1 MKPRSLGHNE
11 HTFSRDKHTSS
22 SYCVPSKVTGHKEAL
37 SSSAGLSRDLVLT
50 VSAFAPWSAINM
62 YWTMI
67 GWVGIVLA
75 HLIFEVEEDSEII
88 LLNPLLL
95 YSHLVTASHDLRC
108 LTPRGSTITFFSQLW
123 KLLHSEVNSTAA
135 VEWLWSSW
143 RNLTDIP
150 FQLSLPC
157 LPPSTKWLS

>member
-1 MKPRSLGHNE
+1 MEPRSLGHNE

-22 SYCVPSKVTGHKEAL
+22 SYCVPSKATGHKEAL

-67 GWVGIVLA
+67 GWVGIVPA

-88 LLNPLLL
+88 LLKPLLL
-95 YSHLVTASHDLRC
+95 YSHLVTASHDPRC
-108 LTPRGSTITFFSQLW
+108 LTPRGSTITSFRSCGNCFTQRLTR
-123 KLLHSEVNSTAA
+123 LP
-135 VEWLWSSW
+135 LWSGCDLAGGTWLIS
-143 RNLTDIP
+143 LFSSP
-150 FQLSLPC
+150 CPACPLQLSD
-157 LPPSTKWLS
+157 